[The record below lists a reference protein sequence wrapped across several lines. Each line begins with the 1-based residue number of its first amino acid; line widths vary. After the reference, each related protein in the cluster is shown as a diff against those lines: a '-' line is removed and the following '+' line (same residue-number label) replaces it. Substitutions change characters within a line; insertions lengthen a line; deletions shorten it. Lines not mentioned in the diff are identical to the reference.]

1 MADTKHSVLHIDDD
15 PQVTRIVNRQL
26 SLRGYEVTS
35 LNDPSLVVDYLLENE
50 CRVVISDIDMPGIN
64 GIELLQQIKRQDGGV
79 QVIMLTGLVTMTSV
93 LRSLRLGAE
102 ACLFKPLT
110 KVDPL
115 DQALQDS
122 FRKLDRWWNTLEEL
136 SQRRTG
142 ISVTT
147 AESNELLEDFA
158 DEALDSLQ
166 GLPERLADFRSDP
179 SDSDAINAVFRSV
192 HSIKG
197 NAGFFGFGTI
207 KSFAHTL
214 ENTLDRMRQGEIAP
228 TEPLERCLIDSL
240 DQLSE
245 LLGATLDGS
254 LPQELPPQA
263 SELLERIAELSV
275 ESSKGSDP
283 IDALLEQVE
292 LLAAEAE
299 LSESNELAGWG
310 MRLQQVVAAY
320 RNEDDSLGG
329 SGDETGV
336 LSLEELHEATWVFG
350 DDDLTSE
357 VSAVLGLF
365 SSFEAKQFNNE
376 VAEAFLSATARLST
390 WAREHKFDGI
400 GSAVLETRTNFETI
414 HNSPLDIDD
423 LLLSVIWDGLAPTLA
438 ELRKHSD
445 SAKQDSSPLAA
456 EETQQV
462 EEHAQPTAQ
471 AEKKETTPAKSRLVR
486 VKEER
491 IDEFLDHVSSLFITC
506 ELFKDLNSRM
516 TSDLHGDA
524 FVDEMRQITQTFIA
538 QSRNLQK
545 GVVSLRM
552 LPVSG
557 LFAKFPRMARSLASQ
572 LGKQINVHVIGEET
586 ECDKAL
592 VEDLDAPLTHMI
604 RNVVDH
610 GIDTPEQRRAR
621 GVDET
626 GNLWLKAEK
635 TRTHFCIVVQ
645 DDGRGINTQKVK
657 QKAVEQGLIT
667 QAQSDAMPHED
678 ACQLIFGA
686 GLSTAETISDV
697 SGRGVGMDVVRAIV
711 AEHNGEVYVESQLG
725 QGTTIH
731 IDIPIREAVL
741 VVDGL
746 MLRHAG
752 QSFVVPFEYILEI
765 SELDRH
771 ELRTVQGTTVAT
783 IRGSNYH
790 AVSLSEV
797 LDLPGAAFAT
807 RDSMAAVLVDSKFG
821 AICLLAD
828 EVSGHRQVVVNGLRD
843 ILPGTEKIAGVAQL
857 GAGRMALVLGV
868 PEIVRHCRSLVG
880 A

>member
-1 MADTKHSVLHIDDD
+1 M
-15 PQVTRIVNRQL
+15 
-26 SLRGYEVTS
+26 
-35 LNDPSLVVDYLLENE
+35 
-50 CRVVISDIDMPGIN
+50 
-64 GIELLQQIKRQDGGV
+64 
-79 QVIMLTGLVTMTSV
+79 
-93 LRSLRLGAE
+93 
-102 ACLFKPLT
+102 
-110 KVDPL
+110 
-115 DQALQDS
+115 
-122 FRKLDRWWNTLEEL
+122 
-136 SQRRTG
+136 
-142 ISVTT
+142 TT

-166 GLPERLADFRSDP
+166 GLPERLAEFRNDP

-197 NAGFFGFGTI
+197 NAGFFGFSTI
-207 KSFAHTL
+207 KSFAHSL
-214 ENTLDRMRQGEIAP
+214 ENTLDRMRQGDIAP
-228 TEPLERCLIDSL
+228 SEPLERCLIDSF

-245 LLGATLDGS
+245 FLGSTLSGT
-254 LPQELPPQA
+254 LPDEIPSHA
-263 SELLERIAELSV
+263 SELLDRIAELSV
-275 ESSKGSDP
+275 EASKSNEP
-283 IDALLEQVE
+283 IDILLDQVE
-292 LLAAEAE
+292 QLAAEAE
-299 LSESNELAGWG
+299 LSESEDVASWG
-310 MRLQQVVAAY
+310 MRLQQILATY
-320 RNEDDSLGG
+320 RNDEDGL
-329 SGDETGV
+329 SGIGKDAAMPNLNE
-336 LSLEELHEATWVFG
+336 LSTASWVVGQEDITADVTAT
-350 DDDLTSE
+350 L
-357 VSAVLGLF
+357 APF
-365 SSFEAKQFNNE
+365 SSFESGQFNDE
-376 VAEAFLSATARLST
+376 VAEAFLAATARLTT
-390 WAREHKFDGI
+390 WNREHEFEGI
-400 GSAVLETRTNFETI
+400 ASAINEARTNFETI
-414 HNSPLDIDD
+414 HNSPLDIDEM
-423 LLLSVIWDGLAPTLA
+423 LLSVIWEGIAPALA
-438 ELRKHSD
+438 ELWGHTGHVREEAAT
-445 SAKQDSSPLAA
+445 SAEAEAGDKELA
-456 EETQQV
+456 EKS
-462 EEHAQPTAQ
+462 QPAAP
-471 AEKKETTPAKSRLVR
+471 AEKKEAAQTKSRLVR

-516 TSDLHGDA
+516 TSELHGDV
-524 FVDEMRQITQTFIA
+524 FVDEMRQITQSFIA
-538 QSRNLQK
+538 QSRDLQK

-626 GNLWLKAEK
+626 GNLWLKADK
-635 TRTHFCIVVQ
+635 TRTHFCIAVQ
-645 DDGRGINTQKVK
+645 DDGRGIDTQRVK
-657 QKAVEQGLIT
+657 QKAVEQGLYT
-667 QAQSDAMPHED
+667 QAQVDAMTHEE

-711 AEHNGEVYVESQLG
+711 AEHNGEVYVESQPG

-752 QSFVVPFEYILEI
+752 QSFVVPFEHILEI
-765 SELDRH
+765 SELGFDQ
-771 ELRTVQGTTVAT
+771 LKTVQGTTVAS
-783 IRGSNYH
+783 IRGANYH

-797 LDLPGAAFAT
+797 LDLPGRLFEAGG
-807 RDSMAAVLVDSKFG
+807 SMAAVLVDSKFG

-857 GAGRMALVLGV
+857 GAGRMALVLGI
-868 PEIVRHCRSLVG
+868 PEIVRNCRSLVG